1 MKKYNA
7 ITLGEAL
14 IDYIPLNHEVC
25 GEYKAAVGGAP
36 LNVAVGL
43 SRLTNNIGMI
53 ARVGADPLGKEI
65 IATLEKKGIDCSF
78 VQIDQK
84 RHTPVTIVL
93 PNASD
98 MVRYIIYRD
107 NTADNGLDM
116 NEIPVSLFS
125 DTYIFHVGTLLSATK
140 ETERTVL
147 EALQLAKEGGAKIS
161 LDVNLRVGCW
171 NSSDEM
177 IRATRVLIEQADI
190 IKATKTE
197 LEVLGLNL
205 EQYVPHGK
213 VFLVTDG
220 SKEAY
225 AYWKHHVI
233 SQAVPQV
240 TVVDVTG
247 AGDAFMSAFLFKYIE
262 YMKAGEEL
270 DEVRLSKCLAVGVK
284 AGSHAVQTYG
294 AHESYP
300 AKEELLK

>member
-14 IDYIPLNHEVC
+14 IDYIPLNEEVC

-43 SRLTNNIGMI
+43 SRLTSNIGMI
-53 ARVGADPLGKEI
+53 TRVGADPLGREI
-65 IATLEKKGIDCSF
+65 IATLEKEGIDCSF
-78 VQIDQK
+78 VQVDQK

-98 MVRYIIYRD
+98 MVRYIIYRN

-116 NEIPVSLFS
+116 NEIPISLFS
-125 DTYIFHVGTLLSATK
+125 NTYVFHVGTLLSATQG
-140 ETERTVL
+140 TERTVL
-147 EALQLAKEGGAKIS
+147 KALQLAKEGGATIS

-171 NSSDEM
+171 ISRDEM
-177 IRATRVLIEQADI
+177 IRATLVLMEQADV

-197 LEVLGLNL
+197 LEILGINY
-205 EQYVPHGK
+205 ERYVQHGK
-213 VFLVTDG
+213 VLLVTDG

-233 SQAVPQV
+233 SQKVPRV
-240 TVVDVTG
+240 KAVDVTG
-247 AGDAFMSAFLFKYIE
+247 AGDAFMSAFLYRYIE

-270 DEVRLSKCLAVGVK
+270 NEERLSKCLVVGVK

-300 AKEELLK
+300 AREELLK